1 MADIFIEEFRNIKF
15 TKNQQNI
22 ARYFSEH
29 AYDIVRMSLTETAAA
44 AGVSE
49 VTILNF
55 VRKLGYKGFV
65 DFKDS
70 VVDRLEKNANAVTSM
85 ENSSLSMRL
94 SKNLEN
100 RDDRTLLENH
110 TLSIISAAESSLL
123 QNSAEA
129 YRNAA
134 DLIAKAD
141 KVFITG
147 ARSMIGIAERYGR
160 GLDYLVDN
168 VYILREEANSVIR
181 RVARADNKDTLIL
194 ICFSRFYK
202 SDIAVC
208 KAAKDSGVKIVLI
221 TDTSVS
227 PLSQYA
233 DVLLVADSKSI
244 SFYNSTIGAVAIM
257 EYLIALIADE
267 KGESLKA
274 NLDSTDKYTEDF
286 RL

>member
-1 MADIFIEEFRNIKF
+1 MADIFIDEFRNVDF
-15 TKNQQNI
+15 TKNQRKI

-29 AYDIVRMSLTETAAA
+29 TYDLVRMSLTETAAA
-44 AGVSE
+44 AGVTE

-70 VVDRLEKNANAVTSM
+70 VVDRLEKNASTVTAM
-85 ENSSLSMRL
+85 ENSTLSMRM
-94 SKNLEN
+94 SKNLES

-110 TLSIISAAESSLL
+110 TLSTISAAENSLL
-123 QNSAEA
+123 QNSSEA
-129 YRNAA
+129 YRSAA
-134 DLIAKAD
+134 NLIANAN
-141 KVFITG
+141 KVYITG

-160 GLDYLVDN
+160 GLSYLSDN

-181 RVARADNKDTLIL
+181 RVSRSVGEDTLII
-194 ICFSRFYK
+194 ICYSRFYK

-208 KAAKDSGVKIVLI
+208 KAAKDSGIKVVLI

-227 PLSQYA
+227 PITQYA
-233 DVLLVADSKSI
+233 DVLLVADSKSV
-244 SFYNSTIGAVAIM
+244 SFYNSTIGAVAIL

-267 KGESLKA
+267 KGDAIKA
-274 NLDSTDKYTEDF
+274 NLDIADKYTEDF
-286 RL
+286 RV